1 MVSIKALLSFS
12 IGLISIPGLFAAEET
27 DDSYRLYPRDSV
39 ALSVFGEPDLNTN
52 LRLSGNGG
60 INIPLLGNVLVAG
73 LSLAEAELKIAN
85 AYIEREIF
93 IDPQITLQVTEYSK
107 KELSLLGQISS
118 QGRIELPPETAT
130 LSIIEAVSS
139 AGGFNRIAKADS
151 VRITRKNVETG
162 EDEVFI
168 VDVESMIEGKS
179 KEDVF
184 YVFPG
189 DIIFVPER
197 LF

>member
-1 MVSIKALLSFS
+1 MLRSILLIAAS
-12 IGLISIPGLFAAEET
+12 ILPFQAAELEEKS
-27 DDSYRLYPRDSV
+27 DDSYRLFPRDSI
-39 ALSVFGEPDLNTN
+39 ALSVYGEPDISTN

-60 INIPLLGNVLVAG
+60 INIPLLGNLRVSG
-73 LSLAEAELKIAN
+73 LSLAEAEDKIAKT
-85 AYIEREIF
+85 YIEKEIF
-93 IDPQITLQVTEYSK
+93 IDPQITLQVTDYSA
-107 KELSLLGQISS
+107 KEISILGQISG
-118 QGRIELPPETAT
+118 QGRVALPPETAT

-139 AGGFNRIAKADS
+139 AGGFTRIAKADS
-151 VRITRKNVETG
+151 VRITRMNLETN
-162 EDEVFI
+162 EEEVFI
-168 VDVESMIEGKS
+168 VDVESMIIGKS